1 MDILIVHE
9 VAEWLLWLRETDPGA
24 AGQVDEA
31 LAALRAGGTSLGPPL
46 VIPLEVPPKPA
57 RPDLDYAYQRQLEML
72 TRVRRAAADIATSRK
87 RLELQLNQ
95 LGQQVAGLEEQR
107 AKARQT
113 GRDDLAAEAEA
124 GLAVVTAQL
133 ANLQAQYAGIQSEE
147 GRVTVASQRLQGKVD
162 TFRTRKEAVKAAEA
176 AAEAAALAV
185 EAEAAIEDAIA
196 EADGLDSRDIA
207 SPADAG
213 RPGSPVAPSPLP
225 LSELRPGAP
234 ERSRVR
240 ILFTVESPA
249 TAVVLAAG
257 TERDWLDAWY
267 AEAIVRSRTRYE
279 RDRGGTG

>member
-267 AEAIVRSRTRYE
+267 AEAIVRSRIRYE